1 VRLEADKTIVADSG
15 RDERSILG
23 DLGAYRLGFM
33 AQPTGTECGLIVLS
47 RIDSGFSQNGLSGCY
62 TLKGKKFPRV
72 GL

>member
-1 VRLEADKTIVADSG
+1 MLKRQKRRGSRQQRGVVG
-15 RDERSILG
+15 HW
-23 DLGAYRLGFM
+23 
-33 AQPTGTECGLIVLS
+33 AQPTGTKCGLIVLS